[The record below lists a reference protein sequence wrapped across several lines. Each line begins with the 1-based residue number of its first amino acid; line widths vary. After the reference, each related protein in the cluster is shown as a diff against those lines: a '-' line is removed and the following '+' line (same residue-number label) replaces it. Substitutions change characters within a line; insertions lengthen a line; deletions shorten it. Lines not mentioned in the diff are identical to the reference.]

1 MRSSAGLSNAA
12 SRAVLTPKQGIF
24 AKISEYARRVAGVLG
39 IAAGASIAATASAPV
54 QAAPDQSALSAP
66 ASPSAPVPGNPSRSV
81 VPELRDREWKSVVQK
96 GIGAKDFA
104 QAAFGTDEWGLLVDE
119 EGNHLANP
127 SKLRQGRYYLLAR
140 NAQDAALVSAA
151 VKSMGGIGLAPKTSV
166 SKGAES
172 HRVSRIQKES
182 APKLSADELVS
193 YAEEHL
199 GKPYRFGG
207 SGEKSIDCSQLVI
220 ESLKKAGVVDS
231 SYDTTAAGLS
241 KMATAKKLKDV
252 KKGDLL
258 FLHKR
263 SGHIGHVA
271 IALSEPKDGYVDII
285 DASSS
290 QGAVT
295 KRRFHTQIAGLSAGS
310 LPFVGR
316 TVVPDSMPVY
326 AQADAPS
333 ATVVARAEVSA
344 PVAPAQTA
352 VARIETPLKMA
363 YAAKPLAKS
372 APIMVASTEKRAATL
387 PQKETP
393 KTATLAKTAERIVSA
408 AASMVISNAN
418 ASEAPLPATA
428 LTPTQKPQRKM
439 VAAKPAPSA
448 SNEGVRLRPETSI
461 KTPIREASAASVE
474 TSVMKKVS
482 AERPS
487 AEITAFPGEKVVP
500 VGEISRKVTER
511 VDALV
516 IDFASRVNDRE
527 QAASIRASL
536 EKKSLSEQI
545 SYYRSQAA
553 AANDPSFALE
563 ANLVATKLE
572 IVKLHGERSLVS
584 DNLAYYKAQADRSV
598 PGAFETVN
606 KLSKVA
612 SVLDAKIN
620 SMKLAANDAEYRAK
634 MVA

>member
-1 MRSSAGLSNAA
+1 M
-12 SRAVLTPKQGIF
+12 
-24 AKISEYARRVAGVLG
+24 
-39 IAAGASIAATASAPV
+39 
-54 QAAPDQSALSAP
+54 
-66 ASPSAPVPGNPSRSV
+66 
-81 VPELRDREWKSVVQK
+81 
-96 GIGAKDFA
+96 
-104 QAAFGTDEWGLLVDE
+104 VDE
-119 EGNHLANP
+119 EGNRLANP
-127 SKLRQGRYYLLAR
+127 LKLRQGRYYLVAR

-151 VKSMGGIGLAPKTSV
+151 VKSMGGIDLAPKTSV
-166 SKGAES
+166 SKNVERHHALK
-172 HRVSRIQKES
+172 IPKEVK
-182 APKLSADELVS
+182 AKLSPDELVS

-199 GKPYRFGG
+199 GKPYRLGG
-207 SGEKSIDCSQLVI
+207 SGGKSIDCSQLVV

-241 KMATAKKLKDV
+241 KMTVAKKIKDV

-258 FLHKR
+258 FIHKR

-295 KRRFHTQIAGLSAGS
+295 KRRFHMQIAGLSAGS

-326 AQADAPS
+326 AQADTPS
-333 ATVVARAEVSA
+333 TTVVARAETSA
-344 PVAPAQTA
+344 QPNSAKTTA
-352 VARIETPLKMA
+352 ARTEAPLKMA
-363 YAAKPLAKS
+363 YAVQAAESAKLAPVAKAPTTAKIPSVSKAVTKPTVKS
-372 APIMVASTEKRAATL
+372 APTVVASAEKRTVAPPQVVASKSATF
-387 PQKETP
+387 
-393 KTATLAKTAERIVSA
+393 AKTAERIVSA

-418 ASEAPLPATA
+418 AAEAPLPAAA
-428 LTPTQKPQRKM
+428 LTPTQKPVRKM
-439 VAAKPAPSA
+439 VAAKPVLSA
-448 SNEGVRLRPETSI
+448 SNEGVRLRSETSI
-461 KTPIREASAASVE
+461 KTPIQEVSATSAE

-482 AERPS
+482 TERPS

-500 VGEISRKVTER
+500 VGEISRKVSER

-553 AANDPSFALE
+553 AANDPNFAFE

-612 SVLDAKIN
+612 SALDSKIH
-620 SMKLAANDAEYRAK
+620 SMKLATNDAEYRVK
-634 MVA
+634 MAA

>member
-1 MRSSAGLSNAA
+1 
-12 SRAVLTPKQGIF
+12 
-24 AKISEYARRVAGVLG
+24 
-39 IAAGASIAATASAPV
+39 
-54 QAAPDQSALSAP
+54 
-66 ASPSAPVPGNPSRSV
+66 
-81 VPELRDREWKSVVQK
+81 
-96 GIGAKDFA
+96 
-104 QAAFGTDEWGLLVDE
+104 LVDE
-119 EGNHLANP
+119 EGNRLANP
-127 SKLRQGRYYLLAR
+127 LKLRQGRYYLVAR

-151 VKSMGGIGLAPKTSV
+151 VKSMGGIDLAPKTSV
-166 SKGAES
+166 SKNVERHHALK
-172 HRVSRIQKES
+172 IPKEVK
-182 APKLSADELVS
+182 AKLSPDELVS

-199 GKPYRFGG
+199 GKPYRLGG
-207 SGEKSIDCSQLVI
+207 SGGKSIDCSQLVV

-241 KMATAKKLKDV
+241 KMTVAKKIKDV

-258 FLHKR
+258 FIHKR

-295 KRRFHTQIAGLSAGS
+295 KRRFHMQIAGLSAGS

-326 AQADAPS
+326 AQADTPS
-333 ATVVARAEVSA
+333 TTVVARAETSA
-344 PVAPAQTA
+344 QPNSAKTTA
-352 VARIETPLKMA
+352 ARTEAPLKMA
-363 YAAKPLAKS
+363 YAVQAAESAKLAPVAKAPTTAKIPSVSKAVTKPTVKS
-372 APIMVASTEKRAATL
+372 APTVVASAEKRTVAPPQVVASKSATF
-387 PQKETP
+387 
-393 KTATLAKTAERIVSA
+393 AKTAERIVSA

-418 ASEAPLPATA
+418 AAEAPLPAAA
-428 LTPTQKPQRKM
+428 LTPTQKPVRKM
-439 VAAKPAPSA
+439 VAAKPVLSA
-448 SNEGVRLRPETSI
+448 SNEGVRLRSETSI
-461 KTPIREASAASVE
+461 KTPIQEVSATSAE

-482 AERPS
+482 TERPS

-500 VGEISRKVTER
+500 VGEISRKVSER

-553 AANDPSFALE
+553 AANDPNFAFE

-612 SVLDAKIN
+612 SALDSKIH
-620 SMKLAANDAEYRAK
+620 SMKLATNDAEYRVK
-634 MVA
+634 MAA